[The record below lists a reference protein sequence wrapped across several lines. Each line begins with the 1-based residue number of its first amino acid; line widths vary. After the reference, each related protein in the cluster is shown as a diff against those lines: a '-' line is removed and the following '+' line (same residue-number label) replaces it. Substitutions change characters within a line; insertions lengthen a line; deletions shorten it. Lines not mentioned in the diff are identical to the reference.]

1 MYTYITSVNTLKSM
15 STYIFIYIC
24 IQVYIPIIK
33 ITLYRM
39 GNVFCIGF
47 TWKDGIGGE
56 DRSLRNIII

>member
-1 MYTYITSVNTLKSM
+1 
-15 STYIFIYIC
+15 
-24 IQVYIPIIK
+24 
-33 ITLYRM
+33 M